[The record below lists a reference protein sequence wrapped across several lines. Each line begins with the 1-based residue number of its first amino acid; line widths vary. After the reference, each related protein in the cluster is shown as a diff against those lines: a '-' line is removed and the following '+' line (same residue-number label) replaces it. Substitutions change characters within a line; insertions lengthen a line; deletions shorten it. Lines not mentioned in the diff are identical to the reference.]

1 MNDLKSYAVWDSCT
15 RWFHWINVLCVF
27 SLIAVGLVILNSSSL
42 GLSNDGKILIKEVHT
57 LIGYVFVL
65 NLFWRF
71 IWAFLG
77 NRYARWHS
85 ILPGGK
91 GYKKA
96 VHSYVVAFIFGR
108 PQQYIGHNP
117 LGRLSVFVLFI
128 LLAIQAITGL
138 VLAGTDL
145 FYPPFGGWIAQW
157 VAAPGVNPEALVP
170 YASEMYDAAAYESMR
185 SFRKPFITT
194 HEYNFFALSFVISL
208 HIAAVILTEVREG
221 GSIISAMFTGRKILG
236 QKPIDERDSDHGEN

>member
-1 MNDLKSYAVWDSCT
+1 MTDLKSYTVWDACT

-27 SLIAVGLVILNSSSL
+27 SLIAMGLVILNADAL
-42 GLSNDGKILIKEVHT
+42 GVSDDGKVSLKEVHS
-57 LIGYVFVL
+57 LIGYIFVL

-91 GYKKA
+91 GFKQA
-96 VHSYVVAFIFGR
+96 LRNYVVSFISGR
-108 PQQYIGHNP
+108 PEQYLGHNP

-145 FYPPFGGWIAQW
+145 FYPPFGHWIAQW
-157 VAAPGVNPEALVP
+157 VAAPGVQPDVLVP
-170 YASEMYDAAAYESMR
+170 YAQQMYDAQAYESMR
-185 SFRKPFITT
+185 AFRRPFITT
-194 HEYNFFALSFVISL
+194 HEYSFFVLSFVIIL
-208 HIAAVILTEVREG
+208 HIAAVIVTEVREG
-221 GSIISAMFTGRKILG
+221 GSMISAMFTGKKILS
-236 QKPIDERDSDHGEN
+236 QQPKDESDTDNAGS

>member
-1 MNDLKSYAVWDSCT
+1 
-15 RWFHWINVLCVF
+15 
-27 SLIAVGLVILNSSSL
+27 VGLVILNSSSL

-208 HIAAVILTEVREG
+208 HIAAVMLTEVREG